1 METQSIVSC
10 DVPVVGIN
18 PLTTIDYPDRTAA
31 VIFTAGCPWNCR
43 YCHNPSCRDAA
54 GANILTWEHIESF
67 LVRRAGFLDGVVVSG
82 GEPTIH
88 VNLPALIEKIREF
101 GYSIALHTNGCNPEM
116 LLLLTRRGLVD
127 YIAMDVKAPPY
138 LYEHVA
144 RVSNTGVRVA
154 RSMSVILESGVNYEF
169 RTTYHP
175 RILTGYDLMATVRAV
190 YNAGGRR
197 YFIQRFRSQ
206 GVSDEEL
213 VRHGDIFD
221 IPGDVIEEAQ
231 RLFDVFG
238 IR

>member
-1 METQSIVSC
+1 METQSFVTC

-18 PLTTIDYPDRTAA
+18 PLTTIDYPGRTAA
-31 VIFTAGCPWNCR
+31 VIFTGGCPWNCR
-43 YCHNPSCRDAA
+43 YCHNQSCRDAA
-54 GANILTWEHIESF
+54 CANVLTWEHIESF
-67 LVRRAGFLDGVVVSG
+67 LVQRAGFLDGVVVSG

-88 VNLPALIEKIREF
+88 VNLPAMIEKIREF
-101 GYSIALHTNGCNPEM
+101 GYSVALHTNGCNPEM
-116 LLLLTRRGLVD
+116 LLLLTKRGLVD
-127 YIAMDVKAPPY
+127 YVAMDVKAPPY

-154 RSMSVILESGVNYEF
+154 RCMSVILESGVNYEF

-197 YFIQRFRSQ
+197 YYIQRFRTQ

-221 IPGDVIEEAQ
+221 IPGDVIEEAR